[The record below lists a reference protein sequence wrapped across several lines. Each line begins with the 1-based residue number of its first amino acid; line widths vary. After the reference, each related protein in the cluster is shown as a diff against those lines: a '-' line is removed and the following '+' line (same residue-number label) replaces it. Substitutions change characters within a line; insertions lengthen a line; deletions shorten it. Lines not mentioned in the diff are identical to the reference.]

1 MSLNMNEELIIDE
14 IKNIS
19 SILIKNQEEIL
30 SKLDLLVKRVD
41 NIEDNIQKIVIL
53 KENKIVKTEENTPEE
68 KSPEEKIIE
77 LKLEKLNISDED
89 GHIAMQYRDHRT
101 IFYIFKK
108 YYKNK
113 VNSQYVYPVRIIS
126 KRSYDY
132 YNDGCW
138 NSDLYGKELINI
150 LCTNIQNLLIKLNI
164 LDYKRITM
172 DSFIVNQ
179 MFIKKLSDDKVRR
192 EYLKHIIEEVR
203 LNNS

>member
-1 MSLNMNEELIIDE
+1 MNEKLIIDE

-19 SILIKNQEEIL
+19 SILIKHQEEMIA
-30 SKLDLLVKRVD
+30 KLDLLMKRVD
-41 NIEDNIQKIVIL
+41 NMEDNIQKIVIL
-53 KENKIVKTEENTPEE
+53 KENKIEKTEESKIVKT
-68 KSPEEKIIE
+68 EEKIIE

-101 IFYIFKK
+101 VLYIFKK

-113 VNSQYVYPVRIIS
+113 VNSQYAYPVRIIS

-132 YNDGCW
+132 YHDGCW

-164 LDYKRITM
+164 LDNKKITM

-179 MFIKKLSDDKVRR
+179 MFIKKLSDDKARR

-203 LNNS
+203 VNNS

>member
-19 SILIKNQEEIL
+19 SILIKNQEEML
-30 SKLDLLVKRVD
+30 AKLDLLMKRVD
-41 NIEDNIQKIVIL
+41 NIEENIQKIVIL
-53 KENKIVKTEENTPEE
+53 KENKIEKTEESKIV
-68 KSPEEKIIE
+68 KSEEKIIE

-101 IFYIFKK
+101 LLYIFKK

-132 YNDGCW
+132 YNGGCW

-164 LDYKRITM
+164 LDNKKITM

-203 LNNS
+203 VNNS

>member
-1 MSLNMNEELIIDE
+1 M
-14 IKNIS
+14 
-19 SILIKNQEEIL
+19 
-30 SKLDLLVKRVD
+30 KRVD

-53 KENKIVKTEENTPEE
+53 KENKIEKTEESKIVKTV
-68 KSPEEKIIE
+68 EKIIE

-101 IFYIFKK
+101 VLYIFKK

-113 VNSQYVYPVRIIS
+113 VNSQYAYPVRIIS

-132 YNDGCW
+132 YHDGCW

-164 LDYKRITM
+164 LDNKKITM

-179 MFIKKLSDDKVRR
+179 MFIKKLSDDKARR

-203 LNNS
+203 VNNS

>member
-1 MSLNMNEELIIDE
+1 MSLNMNEQLIIDE

-19 SILIKNQEEIL
+19 SILIKNQEEML
-30 SKLDLLVKRVD
+30 AKLDLLMKRVD

-53 KENKIVKTEENTPEE
+53 KENKIEKTEDKKVE
-68 KSPEEKIIE
+68 KSEEKIIE

-101 IFYIFKK
+101 VLYIFKK

-113 VNSQYVYPVRIIS
+113 VNSQYAYPVRIIS

-132 YNDGCW
+132 YHDGCW

-164 LDYKRITM
+164 LDNKKITM

-179 MFIKKLSDDKVRR
+179 MFIKKLSDDKARR

-203 LNNS
+203 VNNS

>member
-1 MSLNMNEELIIDE
+1 MSLNMNEQLIIDE

-19 SILIKNQEEIL
+19 SILIKNQEEML
-30 SKLDLLVKRVD
+30 AKLDLLMKRVD
-41 NIEDNIQKIVIL
+41 NIEENIQKIVIL
-53 KENKIVKTEENTPEE
+53 KENKIEKTEENIPEE

-101 IFYIFKK
+101 LLYIFKK

-113 VNSQYVYPVRIIS
+113 VNSQYAYPVRIIS

-132 YNDGCW
+132 YHDGCW

-164 LDYKRITM
+164 LDNKKITM

-203 LNNS
+203 VNNS

>member
-1 MSLNMNEELIIDE
+1 MSFNMNEKLIIDE

-19 SILIKNQEEIL
+19 SILIKHQEEMIA
-30 SKLDLLVKRVD
+30 KLDLLMKRVD
-41 NIEDNIQKIVIL
+41 NIEDNIQKIIIL
-53 KENKIVKTEENTPEE
+53 KENKIEKTDESKIVKT
-68 KSPEEKIIE
+68 EEKIIE

-101 IFYIFKK
+101 VLYIFKK

-113 VNSQYVYPVRIIS
+113 VNSQYAYPVRIIS

-164 LDYKRITM
+164 LDNKKITM

-203 LNNS
+203 VNNS

>member
-1 MSLNMNEELIIDE
+1 MNMKLNEKLIIDE

-19 SILIKNQEEIL
+19 SILIKNQEEML
-30 SKLDLLVKRVD
+30 AKLDLLMKRVD

-53 KENKIVKTEENTPEE
+53 KENKIEKTEESKIV
-68 KSPEEKIIE
+68 KSEEKIIE

-101 IFYIFKK
+101 VLYIFKK

-113 VNSQYVYPVRIIS
+113 VNSQYAYPVRIIS

-132 YNDGCW
+132 YHDGCW

-164 LDYKRITM
+164 LDNKKITM

-179 MFIKKLSDDKVRR
+179 MFIKKLSDDKARR

-203 LNNS
+203 VNNS

>member
-1 MSLNMNEELIIDE
+1 MSFNMNEKLIIDE

-19 SILIKNQEEIL
+19 SILIKHQEEMIA
-30 SKLDLLVKRVD
+30 KLDLLMKRVD
-41 NIEDNIQKIVIL
+41 NMEDNIQKIVIL
-53 KENKIVKTEENTPEE
+53 KENKIEKTEESKIVKT
-68 KSPEEKIIE
+68 EEKIIE

-101 IFYIFKK
+101 VLYIFKK

-113 VNSQYVYPVRIIS
+113 VNSQYAYPVRIIS

-132 YNDGCW
+132 YHDGCW

-164 LDYKRITM
+164 LDNKKITM

-179 MFIKKLSDDKVRR
+179 MFIKKLSDDKARR

-203 LNNS
+203 VNNS

>member
-1 MSLNMNEELIIDE
+1 MNEELIIDE

-19 SILIKNQEEIL
+19 SILIKNQEEML
-30 SKLDLLVKRVD
+30 AKLDLLMKRVD
-41 NIEDNIQKIVIL
+41 NIEENIQKIVIL
-53 KENKIVKTEENTPEE
+53 KENKIEKTEESKIV
-68 KSPEEKIIE
+68 KSEEKIIE

-101 IFYIFKK
+101 LLYIFKK

-132 YNDGCW
+132 YNGGCW

-164 LDYKRITM
+164 LDNKKITM

-203 LNNS
+203 VNNS

>member
-1 MSLNMNEELIIDE
+1 MKLNEKLIIDE

-19 SILIKNQEEIL
+19 SILIKNQEEML
-30 SKLDLLVKRVD
+30 AKLDLLMKRVD

-53 KENKIVKTEENTPEE
+53 KENKIEKTEESKIV
-68 KSPEEKIIE
+68 KSEEKIIE

-101 IFYIFKK
+101 VLYIFKK

-113 VNSQYVYPVRIIS
+113 VNSQYAYPVRIIS

-132 YNDGCW
+132 YHDGCW

-164 LDYKRITM
+164 LDNKKITM

-179 MFIKKLSDDKVRR
+179 MFIKKLSDDKARR

-203 LNNS
+203 VNNS